1 MTFITI
7 LIVKI
12 FIVYGSFLLYMYY
25 SMELV
30 YIFVRYSRIVLDFSS
45 SKSLFSF
52 QVCLCCKTRDDC
64 VNLSFEIW
72 FS

>member
-30 YIFVRYSRIVLDFSS
+30 YIFVRYSRIVLDFST

-52 QVCLCCKTRDDC
+52 QVYLCCKTRDDC